1 MRIERTKNTIKNIK
15 AGLFLRVYQML
26 VPFLM
31 RTAMLYCLGVQYLGL
46 NSLFTSVLQMLNLAE
61 LGVGHAMV
69 YAMYEPIAH
78 DDEET
83 ICALMRL
90 YRRYYRIIGAV
101 VGGVGLLLT
110 PAIPSLI
117 SGDVPQDLN
126 IYILYLLKLG
136 TTVLTYWL
144 FAYKNCLLQ
153 AHQRTDVASYVTAGT
168 YTLQCVLQFVILLV
182 YKNYYLFLIV
192 ALLTQILNNIC
203 TAVMAGKM
211 YPRYRAVGQLS
222 KEKVK
227 AINQRIRD
235 IFTGKLG
242 SVIYKSTDT
251 LVISAFLG
259 LTLLA
264 IYQNYFFIVSS
275 VLSIVEIILS
285 SMMAGL
291 GNSYVLESKEKNY
304 QDLKKFTFL
313 FLWIIGTCTCCFLGM
328 YQPFMEI
335 WMGKELMLG
344 FGAVICFS
352 IYFFGYTFNRLLSVY
367 KDAAGLWHEDRF
379 RPLVSALVNL
389 ALSLVLVR
397 FWGINGILLGTVLPL
412 GLIEIPWVIH
422 NLFHVFFE
430 PKMLRGYLIQVL
442 QQLGVTVM
450 ASVIVCLLCFRIG
463 GNAWSSIAIC
473 AAISVLVPNVLFWL
487 FLHKAEM
494 FGDSVRFLDK
504 LTKKKL
510 RLEKVLLGKKSV
522 SSAEQ
527 KNS

>member
-1 MRIERTKNTIKNIK
+1 MRIERTKNTIKNIQ
-15 AGLFLRVYQML
+15 AGLFLRIYQML

-31 RTAMLYCLGVQYLGL
+31 RTAMLYFLGVQYLGL

-90 YRRYYRIIGAV
+90 YRRYYRIIGTV
-101 VGGVGLLLT
+101 VGSVGLLLT
-110 PAIPSLI
+110 PAIPYLI
-117 SGDVPQDLN
+117 SGEVPQDLN
-126 IYILYLLKLG
+126 IYALYLLKLG

-153 AHQRTDVASYVTAGT
+153 AHQRTDVGSYVTAIT
-168 YTLQCVLQFVILLV
+168 YTLQCVLQLVILLV
-182 YKNYYLFLIV
+182 WKNYYLYLIS
-192 ALLTQILNNIC
+192 ALVTQVVNNIV
-203 TAVMAGKM
+203 TAVVTGKM
-211 YPRYRAVGQLS
+211 YPQYRPVGQMP

-242 SVIYKSTDT
+242 LVVYKSTDT
-251 LVISAFLG
+251 LVISACLG
-259 LTLLA
+259 LTMLA

-275 VLSIVEIILS
+275 VLSIVEIVLS

-313 FLWIIGTCTCCFLGM
+313 FLWMIGICTCCFLGM

-335 WMGKELMLG
+335 WMGKDLMLG
-344 FGAVICFS
+344 FGAVICFAAH
-352 IYFFGYTFNRLLSVY
+352 FLVYTLNRLLSVY

-379 RPLVSALVNL
+379 RPLVIAIFN
-389 ALSLVLVR
+389 LVLSVLLVKV
-397 FWGINGILLGTVLPL
+397 WGVNGILLATVLPL
-412 GLIEIPWVIH
+412 AVIGMPWVIH
-422 NLFHVFFE
+422 NLFHVFFDRS
-430 PKMLRGYLIQVL
+430 MMGGYVALIVKQVL
-442 QQLGVTVM
+442 LT
-450 ASVIVCLLCFRIG
+450 IVAGTLVSLLCAQIQMNVWVEFLL
-463 GNAWSSIAIC
+463 C
-473 AAISVLVPNVLFWL
+473 AVISCLVPNVLFFA
-487 FLHKAEM
+487 FLRKAEM
-494 FGDSVRFLDK
+494 FAPSVQFLDK
-504 LTKKKL
+504 LTKKKFKLSKLLL
-510 RLEKVLLGKKSV
+510 RENG
-522 SSAEQ
+522 
-527 KNS
+527 